1 MKVYDKKN
9 VASSLQYKILIEAL
23 RKAFSSKIS
32 APERVQHTIKN
43 KNGSDATLLLMPAW
57 KIGKHIGIK
66 IVSVFPENTIQN
78 RSAVHANY
86 FLMNANDGSPI
97 AVMDGSEL
105 TLRRTACASA
115 LAADYLVNKNANTLL
130 MIGTGNLAPHLIKA
144 HCVVRDYSKILIW
157 GRNKEKA
164 EKLAHSL
171 DIKGKEILVMNDLK
185 EALNVAD
192 VISCATLSERPLIM
206 GDWIKSGQHL
216 DLVGAF
222 TPNMAEVDSQTIAM
236 SKVVVDTYEGA
247 LSESGELITALKEG
261 HIKKKQ
267 SGASQRKQKRLEQ
280 ENLEKLHSKHMLEL
294 SRLKTEQ
301 LAKQTKLQQQKRVRY
316 LKKQSG
322 KWSMRRWSTSK
333 LPSIGS

>member
-9 VASSLQYKILIEAL
+9 VASSLQYEILIEAL
-23 RKAFSSKIS
+23 RKAFGSKIS

-78 RSAVHANY
+78 MSAVHANY

-130 MIGTGNLAPHLIKA
+130 MLGTGNLAPHLIKA

-171 DIKGKEILVMNDLK
+171 DIKGKEIMVMNDLK

-192 VISCATLSERPLIM
+192 VISCATLSESPLIM
-206 GDWIKSGQHL
+206 GDWVKPGQHL

-222 TPNMAEVDSQTIAM
+222 TPDMAEVDSQTIAM
-236 SKVVVDTYEGA
+236 SKVVVDT
-247 LSESGELITALKEG
+247 LSLI
-261 HIKKKQ
+261 HI
-267 SGASQRKQKRLEQ
+267 
-280 ENLEKLHSKHMLEL
+280 
-294 SRLKTEQ
+294 
-301 LAKQTKLQQQKRVRY
+301 
-316 LKKQSG
+316 
-322 KWSMRRWSTSK
+322 
-333 LPSIGS
+333 